1 MDDQPTVLTKM
12 AEDKLIRSYAEGRRL
27 LAQGAVFVNG
37 KMVKSENT
45 TISDEDQIKIRR
57 KK

>member
-37 KMVKSENT
+37 KVVKSND
-45 TISDEDQIKIRR
+45 TISDEDQIRIGR
-57 KK
+57 K